1 MGTMEVLQNV
11 RLGGR
16 QYCCINVEIS
26 STEIPYQSRYHSSS
40 LKTATGFYRQEM
52 SVTKCEEMHGRK
64 KLTRFYARSELTR
77 RNNITKV
84 FQGER
89 K

>member
-40 LKTATGFYRQEM
+40 LKPPPGFTGKKCMGEKKINKVLCPFCINTAEQYSKGIPM
-52 SVTKCEEMHGRK
+52 
-64 KLTRFYARSELTR
+64 
-77 RNNITKV
+77 
-84 FQGER
+84 
-89 K
+89 